1 MTESNDH
8 IAYVYSRIWT
18 LYLHVPMF

>member
-1 MTESNDH
+1 MTESNDQ